1 MPIKGSA
8 EKRQKQSEVR
18 RMRNRMVRSEVRT
31 QEKKFLEA
39 VEAKDKEKAGA
50 EFLAFQKLIDTASK
64 KGVYPK
70 ETVSRKKSRLHA
82 KLNKIV

>member
-1 MPIKGSA
+1 
-8 EKRQKQSEVR
+8 
-18 RMRNRMVRSEVRT
+18 MRNRMVRSEVRT

-39 VEAKDKEKAGA
+39 VESKDKEKAGA
-50 EFLAFQKLIDTASK
+50 AFLAFQKLIDTASK

-70 ETVSRKKSRLHA
+70 ETVSRKKSRLQA